1 MNKVLPEYLTPQGVA
16 DLLKISYETAL
27 GFIKYSGIDYVMI
40 GRQYRVS
47 LDKLKDFLDRDG
59 GVVVDLNQ

>member
-1 MNKVLPEYLTPQGVA
+1 MNKTLPEYLTPQEVA

-27 GFIKYSGIDYVMI
+27 DFIKYSGLDYIRI
-40 GRQYRVS
+40 GRQYRIS
-47 LDKLKDFLDRDG
+47 LDKLRDLLDRDG

>member
-1 MNKVLPEYLTPQGVA
+1 MNKVLPEYLTPQEVA

-47 LDKLKDFLDRDG
+47 LDKLKDFLDRGG